1 MEVPWLLCMY
11 FLLKVEPFHFLEA
24 DSLRKCLEYQ
34 SRISEFLNT
43 QALFHS
49 RDKQLKELSQIQEKG
64 SGLEFSVEEVTGVY
78 HLEFTIG
85 VY

>member
-1 MEVPWLLCMY
+1 MFGAPVQNIRV
-11 FLLKVEPFHFLEA
+11 F
-24 DSLRKCLEYQ
+24 
-34 SRISEFLNT
+34 NT

-49 RDKQLKELSQIQEKG
+49 RDKQLKELSQVQEEG

-78 HLEFTIG
+78 HLEFTTG